1 MIGRT
6 GDWAL
11 ARSLLTAAPLKLR
24 DAVGTAVR
32 QEAQLL
38 RNTIV
43 QGLTQ
48 QSPGGEPLA
57 PPSPLTIA
65 SRQLEGFRGE
75 KSLIVRGDLRNAI
88 AIVADGDRV
97 FVGVPRKARNKSG
110 EALVDVAQVQ
120 EFGGPPVVIPITPK
134 MRKFLFAMLRRA
146 GKEFG
151 QGSGRGVVV
160 VQVPARPFL
169 RPAFEKFRQGAQRR
183 FLERVAAELGF
194 GGPV

>member
-1 MIGRT
+1 MG
-6 GDWAL
+6 
-11 ARSLLTAAPLKLR
+11 ARSHRRTHRRRARLATRGRQANRRTRTDRLR
-24 DAVGTAVR
+24 R
-32 QEAQLL
+32 
-38 RNTIV
+38 R
-43 QGLTQ
+43 
-48 QSPGGEPLA
+48 PA

-88 AIVADGDRV
+88 GIVADGDRV

-110 EALVDVAQVQ
+110 EALVDLAQVQ

-146 GKEFG
+146 GKDPGTGGGE
-151 QGSGRGVVV
+151 GSGRGVVV

-183 FLERVAAELGF
+183 FLERVAATLWGLG
-194 GGPV
+194 

>member
-1 MIGRT
+1 
-6 GDWAL
+6 
-11 ARSLLTAAPLKLR
+11 
-24 DAVGTAVR
+24 
-32 QEAQLL
+32 
-38 RNTIV
+38 
-43 QGLTQ
+43 
-48 QSPGGEPLA
+48 
-57 PPSPLTIA
+57 
-65 SRQLEGFRGE
+65 
-75 KSLIVRGDLRNAI
+75 
-88 AIVADGDRV
+88 
-97 FVGVPRKARNKSG
+97 VGVPRKARNKSG

-146 GKEFG
+146 GKELG

-183 FLERVAAELGF
+183 FLERVAAKLGF